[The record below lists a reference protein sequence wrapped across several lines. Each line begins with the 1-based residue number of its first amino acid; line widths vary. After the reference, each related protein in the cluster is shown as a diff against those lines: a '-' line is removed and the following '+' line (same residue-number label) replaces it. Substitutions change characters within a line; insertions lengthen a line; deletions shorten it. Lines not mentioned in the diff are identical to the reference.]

1 MPTLTTAAAT
11 TTVTREFPNDYIGMI
26 HQDGSETG
34 PEKGMTVI
42 IHTRP
47 GEQTPCG
54 AEVFG
59 DTYHAM
65 IGLWWEG
72 RDLYDYDGAFSLPS
86 QVSSVLR
93 EMGFSV
99 SEDYD
104 A

>member
-1 MPTLTTAAAT
+1 
-11 TTVTREFPNDYIGMI
+11 
-26 HQDGSETG
+26 
-34 PEKGMTVI
+34 
-42 IHTRP
+42 
-47 GEQTPCG
+47 
-54 AEVFG
+54 
-59 DTYHAM
+59 M